1 MSRGCG
7 TDAGHELM
15 AAMEA
20 AEKERIQQMKAEK
33 AKMAADRHAEQ
44 VAALANLQ
52 KALVR

>member
-1 MSRGCG
+1 
-7 TDAGHELM
+7 
-15 AAMEA
+15 MEA